1 MNDEPVITGR
11 KILREDGNVQM
22 WQELVAGPHRSQ
34 VLRYYLGR
42 SGERG
47 AEFTAPHLAFHHFQ
61 KLTGVAASPPARS
74 IPPKRK
80 TTSAG

>member
-1 MNDEPVITGR
+1 
-11 KILREDGNVQM
+11 
-22 WQELVAGPHRSQ
+22 